1 MNDRY
6 DVEWISMWEKPI
18 KFISVDAKE
27 MENLYKQGKDNQYKV
42 NVYPRP
48 MAEEAWNS
56 FSIHS

>member
-48 MAEEAWNS
+48 MAEEA
-56 FSIHS
+56 